1 MIRGRNFKHKVEL
14 FKAVQVLDA
23 YQSPV
28 TSFVSLG
35 TVPAAVE
42 VLSGSRALYYQE
54 VGITNPIKIEIR
66 ALGTTDV
73 IAKIVWLGYEIIPR
87 SILPSDQVDG
97 YEGRDRGKFL
107 VIDGSFKMVTTTT
120 TTTTTTTAG

>member
-1 MIRGRNFKHKVEL
+1 MIRGRNFKHRVEL
-14 FKAVQVLDA
+14 FKAVETTDA
-23 YQSPV
+23 YGYPLA
-28 TSFVSLG
+28 TFATLG
-35 TVPAAVE
+35 VVPAAVE

-87 SILPSDQVDG
+87 SILPSDQVDN

-107 VIDGSFKMVTTTT
+107 VIDGSFKSVTTTT
-120 TTTTTTTAG
+120 TTTTTTHG